1 MYKIKNN
8 FISCKKKSPAKRL
21 DFSQIVLIFRERKK
35 YDSRAIRVL
44 VERIYL
50 QY

>member
-1 MYKIKNN
+1 MTYIYRQ
-8 FISCKKKSPAKRL
+8 KKSPAKRL